1 MNATAQTSLTS
12 CNAWVQ
18 GYTNPNL
25 QMNNVTFC
33 VVLLPPGV
41 NLIAVNKYISF
52 NIKMSSW
59 ILDLAHPVLSL
70 TGPH

>member
-12 CNAWVQ
+12 SNAWVQ

-25 QMNNVTFC
+25 QMKNVTLS
-33 VVLLPPGV
+33 VVVLPPGV
-41 NLIAVNKYISF
+41 NPTAVNRYI

-59 ILDLAHPVLSL
+59 ILDLARTVLSL
-70 TGPH
+70 RVPH